1 MKIGIQEEHGS
12 RALQLFPAKNAHMWI
27 IIFKKEHSSFNK
39 ELFDHKAD
47 MLLNYLLRGKLL

>member
-12 RALQLFPAKNAHMWI
+12 RAPQLFPDKAAHMWI
-27 IIFKKEHSSFNK
+27 IIFNSEYFSLNK